1 MSNPIPEPYL
11 NPRGLYASHVIGCP
25 LITRGGCC
33 DCPAIVVEVGIR
45 GFDYSSLLDRLRE
58 GHYEDDSE

>member
-1 MSNPIPEPYL
+1 MSAEYPEPYL

-33 DCPAIVVEVGIR
+33 DCPSIVVVGSR
-45 GFDYSSLLDRLRE
+45 GFDYSALLDRLGE
-58 GHYEDDSE
+58 GHYTEDDSE